1 MNQPLV
7 LHIATADMGL
17 RFLLLEQ
24 MQAIQH
30 AGYQVRG
37 VASDGPYR
45 AEVEAAGIPVD
56 VIKMPRAVTPNRD
69 LLALSQL
76 VRLFRELKP
85 TIVHTHNPKP
95 GLLGQLAARIAGVP
109 IIINTI
115 HGFYFHEHSSANQ
128 RRFYIAMEKIAAR
141 CSHAILS
148 QNREDLNAA
157 IALKIARPEQIS
169 FLGNGINLQVFDRRA
184 VSQADIQAAR
194 QELGIPADAQVIG
207 AVGRLV
213 AEKGYHELF
222 QACQQLMATRLNLH
236 LLVVGPEEPNKADGL
251 TAATAAKYG
260 IAERTHFAGLR
271 RDMPV
276 LYRLMDVLAHPS
288 YREGFP
294 RAPMEATAMGV
305 PVVASDIRGCRE
317 TVVHSLNGMLVPV
330 RDAAA
335 LAHSLGRMIDDRV
348 LREAFARL
356 TRRVAQREFDQ
367 QRVFDRVLLTYAKQ
381 LQAHGMA
388 VPESIQSQA
397 SI

>member
-24 MQAIQH
+24 LQAIQH

-45 AEVEAAGIPVD
+45 TEVEAAGIPVE
-56 VIKMPRAVTPNRD
+56 VVTMPRSVTPTSD
-69 LLALSQL
+69 LVAIAKL
-76 VRLFRELKP
+76 VRLFRQLKP

-95 GLLGQLAARIAGVP
+95 GLLGQLAARLAGVP

-115 HGFYFHEHSSANQ
+115 HGFYFHEHSSAKQ
-128 RRFYIAMEKIAAR
+128 RNFYIAMEKIAAR

-148 QNREDLNAA
+148 QNREDLATAVAA
-157 IALKIARPEQIS
+157 KIARPEQIS
-169 FLGNGINLQVFDRRA
+169 LLGNGINLNVFDRRA
-184 VSQADIQAAR
+184 VSQTEVTAAR
-194 QELGIPADAQVIG
+194 QALGIPADAQVIG

-222 QACQQLMATRLNLH
+222 RACQKLMATRPNLH
-236 LLVVGPEEPNKADGL
+236 LLVVGPEEPHKADGL
-251 TAATAAKYG
+251 TAATAAEYG
-260 IAERTHFAGLR
+260 IAERSHFAGMR

-276 LYRLMDVLAHPS
+276 LYHLMDVLAHPS

-294 RAPMEATAMGV
+294 RAPMEASAMGV
-305 PVVASDIRGCRE
+305 PIVASAIRGCRE
-317 TVVHSLNGMLVPV
+317 TVAHGLNGMLVPV

-335 LAHSLGRMIDDRV
+335 LAQSLGRILDDRV
-348 LREAFARL
+348 LRAAFGKLARQF
-356 TRRVAQREFDQ
+356 AEREFDQ
-367 QRVFDRVLLTYAKQ
+367 QRVFERVLLSYTEQ
-381 LQAHGMA
+381 LHARGLA
-388 VPESIQSQA
+388 VPAPIQH
-397 SI
+397 

>member
-17 RFLLLEQ
+17 CFLLLEQ

-45 AEVEAAGIPVD
+45 AEVEAAGIPVE
-56 VIKMPRAVTPNRD
+56 VVTMPRSVTPTSD
-69 LLALSQL
+69 LVAIAKL
-76 VRLFRELKP
+76 VRLFRQLKP

-95 GLLGQLAARIAGVP
+95 GLLGQLAARLAGVP

-115 HGFYFHEHSSANQ
+115 HGFYFHEHSSAKQ
-128 RRFYIAMEKIAAR
+128 RNFYIAMEKIAAR

-148 QNREDLNAA
+148 QNREDLTT
-157 IALKIARPEQIS
+157 ALASKIARPEQIS
-169 FLGNGINLQVFDRRA
+169 VLGNGINIDVFDRRA
-184 VSQADIQAAR
+184 VSQTEVETAR
-194 QELGIPADAQVIG
+194 QALGIPVDAQVIG

-213 AEKGYHELF
+213 AEKGYRELF
-222 QACQQLMATRLNLH
+222 EACRQLMATRPNLR
-236 LLVVGPEEPNKADGL
+236 LLVVGPEEPHKADGL
-251 TAATAAKYG
+251 TAATAAEYG

-276 LYRLMDVLAHPS
+276 LYHLMDVLAHPS

-294 RAPMEATAMGV
+294 RAPMEASAMGV
-305 PVVASDIRGCRE
+305 PVVASAIRGCRE
-317 TVVHSLNGMLVPV
+317 TVVHGLNGMLVPV

-335 LAHSLGRMIDDRV
+335 LAQSLGRILDDQI
-348 LREAFARL
+348 LRAAFAKLARQL
-356 TRRVAQREFDQ
+356 AEREFDQ
-367 QRVFDRVLLTYAKQ
+367 QRVFERVLLTYAEQ
-381 LQAHGMA
+381 LQARGLAMPTPIHG
-388 VPESIQSQA
+388 
-397 SI
+397 

>member
-24 MQAIQH
+24 LQAIQH

-45 AEVEAAGIPVD
+45 AEVEAAGIPVE
-56 VIKMPRAVTPNRD
+56 VVTMPRSVTPTSD
-69 LLALSQL
+69 LVAVAKL
-76 VRLFRELKP
+76 VRLFRRLKP

-95 GLLGQLAARIAGVP
+95 GLLGQLAARLAGVP

-115 HGFYFHEHSSANQ
+115 HGFYFHEHSSPKQ
-128 RRFYIAMEKIAAR
+128 RHFYIAMEKIAAR

-148 QNREDLNAA
+148 QNREDLAT
-157 IALKIARPEQIS
+157 ALATKIARPEQIS
-169 FLGNGINLQVFDRRA
+169 LLGNGINLDVFDRRA
-184 VSQADIQAAR
+184 VSQTEVAAAR
-194 QELGIPADAQVIG
+194 QALGIPADAQVIG

-222 QACQQLMATRLNLH
+222 RACQQLMATRPNVH
-236 LLVVGPEEPNKADGL
+236 LLVVGPEEPHKADGL
-251 TAATAAKYG
+251 TAASAADYG
-260 IAERTHFAGLR
+260 IAERSHFAGMR

-276 LYRLMDVLAHPS
+276 LYHLMDVLAHPS

-294 RAPMEATAMGV
+294 RAPMEASAMGV
-305 PVVASDIRGCRE
+305 PVVASAIRGCRE
-317 TVVHSLNGMLVPV
+317 TVAHGLNGMLVPV

-335 LAHSLGRMIDDRV
+335 LAQSLGRILDDRV
-348 LREAFARL
+348 VREAFSRLARQ
-356 TRRVAQREFDQ
+356 VAEREFDQ
-367 QRVFDRVLLTYAKQ
+367 QRVFERVLLSYAEQ
-381 LQAHGMA
+381 LQARGLA
-388 VPESIQSQA
+388 VPAPIRR
-397 SI
+397 

>member
-24 MQAIQH
+24 LQAIQR

-45 AEVEAAGIPVD
+45 AEVEAAGIPVE
-56 VIKMPRAVTPNRD
+56 VVNMPRSVTPSRD
-69 LLALSQL
+69 LVAIAKL
-76 VRLFRELKP
+76 VRLFRQLKP

-95 GLLGQLAARIAGVP
+95 GLLGQLAGRLAGVP

-115 HGFYFHEHSSANQ
+115 HGFYFHEHSSAKQ
-128 RRFYIAMEKIAAR
+128 RNFYIAMEKIAAR

-148 QNREDLNAA
+148 QNREDLTT
-157 IALKIARPEQIS
+157 ALASKIVRPEQIS
-169 FLGNGINLQVFDRRA
+169 VLGNGINIDVFDRRA
-184 VSQADIQAAR
+184 VSQTEVEAAR
-194 QELGIPADAQVIG
+194 QALGIPVDAQVIG

-222 QACQQLMATRLNLH
+222 QACQQLMATRPNLH
-236 LLVVGPEEPNKADGL
+236 LLVVGPEEPHKADGL
-251 TAATAAKYG
+251 TAATAAEYG

-294 RAPMEATAMGV
+294 RAPMEASAMGV
-305 PVVASDIRGCRE
+305 PVVASAIRGCRE
-317 TVVHSLNGMLVPV
+317 TVVHGLNGMLVPV

-335 LAHSLGRMIDDRV
+335 LAQSLGRILDDQI
-348 LREAFARL
+348 LRAAFAKLARNL
-356 TRRVAQREFDQ
+356 AEREFDQ
-367 QRVFDRVLLTYAKQ
+367 QRVFERVLLTYAEQ
-381 LQAHGMA
+381 LQARGLA
-388 VPESIQSQA
+388 VPTPIQG
-397 SI
+397 

>member
-24 MQAIQH
+24 LQAIQH

-45 AEVEAAGIPVD
+45 AEVEAAGIPVE
-56 VIKMPRAVTPNRD
+56 VVTMPRSVTPTSD
-69 LLALSQL
+69 LVAVAKL
-76 VRLFRELKP
+76 VRLFRRLKP

-95 GLLGQLAARIAGVP
+95 GLLGQLAARLAGVP

-115 HGFYFHEHSSANQ
+115 HGFYFHEHSSAKQ
-128 RRFYIAMEKIAAR
+128 RHFYIAMEKIAAR

-148 QNREDLNAA
+148 QNREDLAT
-157 IALKIARPEQIS
+157 ALATKIARPEQIS
-169 FLGNGINLQVFDRRA
+169 LLGNGINLDVFDRRA
-184 VSQADIQAAR
+184 VSQTEVAAAR
-194 QELGIPADAQVIG
+194 QALGIPADAQVIG

-222 QACQQLMATRLNLH
+222 WACQQLMATRPNVH
-236 LLVVGPEEPNKADGL
+236 LLVVGPEEPHKADGL
-251 TAATAAKYG
+251 TAASAADYG
-260 IAERTHFAGLR
+260 IAERSHFAGMR

-276 LYRLMDVLAHPS
+276 LYHLMDVLAHPS

-294 RAPMEATAMGV
+294 RAPMEASAMGV
-305 PVVASDIRGCRE
+305 PVVASAIRGCRE
-317 TVVHSLNGMLVPV
+317 TVAHGLNGMLVPV

-335 LAHSLGRMIDDRV
+335 LAQSLGRILDDRV
-348 LREAFARL
+348 VREAFSRLARQ
-356 TRRVAQREFDQ
+356 VAEREFDQ
-367 QRVFDRVLLTYAKQ
+367 QRVFERVLLSYAEQ
-381 LQAHGMA
+381 LQARGLA
-388 VPESIQSQA
+388 VPAPIRR
-397 SI
+397 